1 MASKKAGL
9 PIKQAQGSGKVDNP
23 IPVQIVDTMLPKV
36 SQKSDSDYQ
45 AEEMKRKAKYALED
59 IERAEGHK
67 RDRELMK
74 HVKKEAK
81 EKIKTISKIC

>member
-1 MASKKAGL
+1 MVKKAGL
-9 PIKQAQGSGKVDNP
+9 PIKKAEGAGKVDKP

-36 SQKSDSDYQ
+36 SQASNASYE
-45 AEEMKRKAKYALED
+45 AEEMKRKARYALED

-67 RDRELMK
+67 RDKELMR

-81 EKIKTISKIC
+81 EKIKTMKGIC